1 MAIAGIKPNTV
12 TYFQRH
18 NETKT
23 IVDTMTMKKMQMD
36 TYIVPHEFTGYTEKQ
51 VREILIKFANAMI
64 EQEDMF
70 QERIGDSNMYATT
83 DESLVRGIDEFM
95 KEGNE

>member
-51 VREILIKFANAMI
+51 VREILIKFANSKNAMRRDMPA
-64 EQEDMF
+64 EQ
-70 QERIGDSNMYATT
+70 I
-83 DESLVRGIDEFM
+83 VDEFM
-95 KEGNE
+95 ESEDHE